1 MHEATTDDLP
11 GVHKSIISILW
22 AQMNISP
29 RSFFKKITTE
39 KTHKGCDLPYKKNF
53 CLHSTKYSRETSWE
67 VSPSLAKCTQIIEP
81 TIPQD
86 KLAIVN

>member
-53 CLHSTKYSRETSWE
+53 CLHSNKIFQEH
-67 VSPSLAKCTQIIEP
+67 
-81 TIPQD
+81 
-86 KLAIVN
+86 KLGGVALISQMHPNH

>member
-39 KTHKGCDLPYKKNF
+39 KLTKGAI
-53 CLHSTKYSRETSWE
+53 SRTKRTF
-67 VSPSLAKCTQIIEP
+67 VFIQQN
-81 TIPQD
+81 IPGKQ
-86 KLAIVN
+86 AGRCRPH